1 MLLFATAPVSIRTW
15 AGLSFPSAC
24 LLCALDRIGPSP
36 PSPLQQKVSLSPL
49 CHPQTRPH
57 RCYRGFDPTAA
68 GQLGYPVATMPPLPF
83 HQLSDEPLYCEA
95 VHNKDDDGFYSGSED
110 DHYEG
115 PLHRRLH
122 IEKKAIDFLSGNV
135 PILLSAALRGPFDR
149 KQWNNPWRSAR
160 AESSAEPSKPRP
172 SRSRQ
177 KAAPEDD
184 LPDTQG
190 TSLYPLPSPEITNP
204 PSARKNPYMDEQDY
218 SRIKNWRAAVKSTSA
233 SRDPFWQSQQDK
245 DDNHPA
251 RKRSADPTWLHKRDR
266 KKRRSANPRD
276 STPDDSPSRS
286 AARAKDTQTRQLHAA
301 QAVAQ
306 FLRDSSPPEDELAT
320 TGRARS
326 PCSNTPPMAN
336 KSAGLPDHLRSGRTT
351 PHRRTRLRQAADTS
365 EDELSLPAAT
375 PTSYAVRSSTMAS
388 KSPTKD
394 RSPAQRGKTTKRK
407 SRPRRGRGNAP
418 IGREKEKAQRL
429 SQSSTSQVSGHDGV
443 RVKPQT
449 VAQTAQAALEC
460 MDGSPQTLFTE
471 QSERLQ
477 DQLLPD
483 SAATA
488 KPMVASRALA
498 AMPSTQQDNSFLFH
512 KKAIS
517 PAGKIERAQSTG
529 VPMDAAT
536 LSPSSLLLYVTKA
549 NEQGNHFTP
558 SDGLAVPVVPSP
570 TTAMTKDSD
579 KGHEVPSELMNQS
592 RDPIFSPAAN
602 EGLSSHSTTNIES
615 PRADGNKANDDIKL
629 ENEFPATVG
638 TEAARDSPVVEQ
650 RRSANKH
657 EALEEP
663 RTFLQVDGCS
673 HSDSEWSTYLDTQNQ
688 SAAFPSEEESTK
700 KSDDT
705 PVVEYGVSDPEWS
718 TFVNTQDITPL
729 IPRPEAP
736 EDPVEMV
743 TDAAY
748 RCPDIQ
754 VGSNQTT
761 HANVESLRSISPDQ
775 AIMAQESLRAA
786 SHGVLS
792 PDLAGQAGDAS
803 EDSCPARSPQDAKY
817 SQISVGSI
825 IDAYADMSV
834 LSMKFGTSMMEMP
847 RAVHG
852 ETEAEV
858 INSTCSSPNQIA
870 TVPVDES
877 VVHNESVPSGRP
889 PQLQTT
895 IQKQVVTEFQLG
907 SSYDPSIPDEI
918 MSRVETRIIDDSSGL
933 SLQTPR
939 ESEETAGCGGC
950 LDGSS
955 FLNEPVADS
964 ETPQLQSPWAGEA
977 AHSVQMP
984 PQAPSNASTP
994 GSESGSPEEAAA
1006 RVQSP
1011 WNKKTDTASHLFTPL
1026 TTCTGSTGS
1035 TKNLSLLAGKALAMS
1050 QQPQSPWGPQTP
1062 AAPNLPAPDFEVS
1075 IRAFSD
1081 FMSPSPVKKRAPS
1094 NRSSLRG
1101 SSARSGTLY
1110 KTPGQRRP
1118 DRRVHFAPLPGEQET
1133 CITETDSDGKDAI
1146 YDEEDVSYFDLSG
1159 RKTGTVRMPKPT
1171 MRAASP
1177 PPTEMSPVDVGAL
1190 PDHDQKFAKHFEAMS
1205 KRKKP
1210 SRKSLRLLP
1219 SESQQTAPASQEVG
1233 AMAEAFIQASQTRK
1247 RGLELAAEKGPDAEC
1262 RYAYEKKISV
1272 PAAMDSFEDQ
1282 ENVEPVDDVSA
1293 VLDNLDEFLD
1303 NTWGIEMGTD
1313 DCPTSNARS
1322 KQEKETAPSQAA
1334 PRKAEDPLLSLE
1346 ANIWAE

>member
-15 AGLSFPSAC
+15 AGLSFPSVC
-24 LLCALDRIGPSP
+24 LLCALDRTRPSAL
-36 PSPLQQKVSLSPL
+36 PLTTAAEGLTLPL

-57 RCYRGFDPTAA
+57 RCYRRFDPTAA

-95 VHNKDDDGFYSGSED
+95 VHNKDDDGFYSGSDD

-160 AESSAEPSKPRP
+160 AESYAEPSKPQP

-218 SRIKNWRAAVKSTSA
+218 SRIKNWRAAVKSTSV

-266 KKRRSANPRD
+266 KKRRSANPRN
-276 STPDDSPSRS
+276 STSDDSPSRS
-286 AARAKDTQTRQLHAA
+286 AARAKETQTHQLHAA

-320 TGRARS
+320 TGRAKS
-326 PCSNTPPMAN
+326 PCSNTPPMAD
-336 KSAGLPDHLRSGRTT
+336 KSAGVPDHLRSGRTT

-375 PTSYAVRSSTMAS
+375 PISYAVRSSTMAS
-388 KSPTKD
+388 KSPTED
-394 RSPAQRGKTTKRK
+394 RSPAQREKTTKRK
-407 SRPRRGRGNAP
+407 SRPRRGRGNSP

-429 SQSSTSQVSGHDGV
+429 SQSSRRQVSGHDGA
-443 RVKPQT
+443 RAKPQT

-460 MDGSPQTLFTE
+460 MDGSSKTLFTK
-471 QSERLQ
+471 QSEPLQ

-483 SAATA
+483 TAATA
-488 KPMVASRALA
+488 KPMVVSRALA

-512 KKAIS
+512 KKTIS
-517 PAGKIERAQSTG
+517 PAGKIECAQSTG
-529 VPMDAAT
+529 VPMDGVT
-536 LSPSSLLLYVTKA
+536 LSPSSLLLYVIKA
-549 NEQGNHFTP
+549 NEQGDHFTP
-558 SDGLAVPVVPSP
+558 SEGLAVPVVPSP
-570 TTAMTKDSD
+570 TTAMTKNSD
-579 KGHEVPSELMNQS
+579 KGHEVPGELMNQS
-592 RDPIFSPAAN
+592 RDPIFSPATN
-602 EGLSSHSTTNIES
+602 GHSATNIES
-615 PRADGNKANDDIKL
+615 PRADGTKANGEIKL
-629 ENEFPATVG
+629 ENEFPATVD
-638 TEAARDSPVVEQ
+638 TEAASDSPVVEQ

-663 RTFLQVDGCS
+663 RTLLQVDACS
-673 HSDSEWSTYLDTQNQ
+673 QSDSEWSTYLDTQNQ
-688 SAAFPSEEESTK
+688 TAVSSSEEESTK

-705 PVVEYGVSDPEWS
+705 PVVEYGVDGLSDPEWS
-718 TFVNTQDITPL
+718 TIVNTQDITPV
-729 IPRPEAP
+729 IPRPEATD
-736 EDPVEMV
+736 DPVEMV
-743 TDAAY
+743 TDTAY

-761 HANVESLRSISPDQ
+761 HANVESLRPISPDR
-775 AIMAQESLRAA
+775 AIMAQEIPRAA
-786 SHGVLS
+786 SHSVL
-792 PDLAGQAGDAS
+792 PRDLAGQAGDAS
-803 EDSCPARSPQDAKY
+803 EDTAPARSPQDAKH
-817 SQISVGSI
+817 SQVSVGSI

-834 LSMKFGTSMMEMP
+834 LSTNFETSMMEMP

-858 INSTCSSPNQIA
+858 INSTRSSSNQIP

-877 VVHNESVPSGRP
+877 VVHNENIPSGRP
-889 PQLQTT
+889 QQLQTT
-895 IQKQVVTEFQLG
+895 IQKQVVTESQLG
-907 SSYDPSIPDEI
+907 STYDPSKPDEI
-918 MSRVETRIIDDSSGL
+918 ISRVETRNIDDSPGV

-939 ESEETAGCGGC
+939 EPEEIAGCGGC

-964 ETPQLQSPWAGEA
+964 KTLQLQSPWAGGA
-977 AHSVQMP
+977 AHSLQMP
-984 PQAPSNASTP
+984 PQAPSNDSTP
-994 GSESGSPEEAAA
+994 GSESGGPDEAAT

-1011 WNKKTDTASHLFTPL
+1011 WNKKADIASHLFTPL
-1026 TTCTGSTGS
+1026 ATCTGSTGS
-1035 TKNLSLLAGKALAMS
+1035 TTNLSLLAGKALVMS
-1050 QQPQSPWGPQTP
+1050 QQSQSPWGPQTP

-1094 NRSSLRG
+1094 NGSSLRG

-1133 CITETDSDGKDAI
+1133 CITETDSDAKGAI

-1171 MRAASP
+1171 MKAASP
-1177 PPTEMSPVDVGAL
+1177 PPMEMSPVDAGAL

-1247 RGLELAAEKGPDAEC
+1247 RGLQLAAEKGPDAEC
-1262 RYAYEKKISV
+1262 RYGYENKISV

-1313 DCPTSNARS
+1313 DCPTSDARS

-1334 PRKAEDPLLSLE
+1334 PWKAEDPLLSLE
-1346 ANIWAE
+1346 ANIWAK

>member
-1 MLLFATAPVSIRTW
+1 
-15 AGLSFPSAC
+15 
-24 LLCALDRIGPSP
+24 
-36 PSPLQQKVSLSPL
+36 
-49 CHPQTRPH
+49 
-57 RCYRGFDPTAA
+57 
-68 GQLGYPVATMPPLPF
+68 MPPIPF
-83 HQLSDEPLYCEA
+83 LQLSDEPLYCEA

-122 IEKKAIDFLSGNV
+122 VEKKAIDFLSGNV
-135 PILLSAALRGPFDR
+135 PILLSAALRGPFER

-160 AESSAEPSKPRP
+160 AESSAEPSRPQP

-204 PSARKNPYMDEQDY
+204 PSARKNTYMDEQDY
-218 SRIKNWRAAVKSTSA
+218 SRIKNWRTAVKSTSV
-233 SRDPFWQSQQDK
+233 SRDPFWQSQQDE

-251 RKRSADPTWLHKRDR
+251 RKRSTDPTWLHKRDR
-266 KKRRSANPRD
+266 KKRRSANPRN

-286 AARAKDTQTRQLHAA
+286 AARAKDSQTRQLHAA

-326 PCSNTPPMAN
+326 PCPNTPPMAN
-336 KSAGLPDHLRSGRTT
+336 KSAGVPDHLRSGRTT
-351 PHRRTRLRQAADTS
+351 PHRRTQLRQAADTS

-394 RSPAQRGKTTKRK
+394 RSPAQREKNIKRK
-407 SRPRRGRGNAP
+407 SRPRRGRGNSL
-418 IGREKEKAQRL
+418 IGREKKKAQQL
-429 SQSSTSQVSGHDGV
+429 SQSSTSQVSGHDGA
-443 RVKPQT
+443 RAKPQT

-460 MDGSPQTLFTE
+460 MDGNSQTLFTKQTE
-471 QSERLQ
+471 PLQ
-477 DQLLPD
+477 GQLPPD
-483 SAATA
+483 TAATA
-488 KPMVASRALA
+488 KPMVLSRALA

-512 KKAIS
+512 KNAIS

-529 VPMDAAT
+529 VPIDGPT
-536 LSPSSLLLYVTKA
+536 PSPSSLLLYVTKA
-549 NEQGNHFTP
+549 NEQGDHFTP
-558 SDGLAVPVVPSP
+558 SNGLAVPVVPSP

-579 KGHEVPSELMNQS
+579 KGHEFPSELMNQS
-592 RDPIFSPAAN
+592 RDPIFSPLAN
-602 EGLSSHSTTNIES
+602 EGFLSSQSATNTES
-615 PRADGNKANDDIKL
+615 PRADRNKANGEIKTK
-629 ENEFPATVG
+629 NEFPATVEP
-638 TEAARDSPVVEQ
+638 EAASDSPVLEQ

-663 RTFLQVDGCS
+663 RTLLQVDGCS

-688 SAAFPSEEESTK
+688 TAASSSEGESTK

-705 PVVEYGVSDPEWS
+705 PVVEYGVDGLSDREWS
-718 TFVNTQDITPL
+718 TFVNTQDITPV
-729 IPRPEAP
+729 IPRPEAADDP
-736 EDPVEMV
+736 EEMV
-743 TDAAY
+743 TDTAY

-754 VGSNQTT
+754 VGPDQTT
-761 HANVESLRSISPDQ
+761 HANVESLRPTSPDQ
-775 AIMAQESLRAA
+775 IIMAQEISRAT
-786 SHGVLS
+786 SHGVLT
-792 PDLAGQAGDAS
+792 PDFAGQAGDAS
-803 EDSCPARSPQDAKY
+803 EDSAPARGPQDAKH
-817 SQISVGSI
+817 SQVSVGSI

-834 LSMKFGTSMMEMP
+834 LSTNFETSMMEMP
-847 RAVHG
+847 RAVHC
-852 ETEAEV
+852 EIEAEV
-858 INSTCSSPNQIA
+858 VNSTCSLPNQTA

-877 VVHNESVPSGRP
+877 VVHNESIPSGKP
-889 PQLQTT
+889 QQLQTT
-895 IQKQVVTEFQLG
+895 TQQQVVTQSQLG
-907 SSYDPSIPDEI
+907 SIYDLSKPDEI
-918 MSRVETRIIDDSSGL
+918 MSRVETRKIYDSSGV

-977 AHSVQMP
+977 AHSLQMP
-984 PQAPSNASTP
+984 PRAPSNDSTP
-994 GSESGSPEEAAA
+994 GSESGGPDEAAA
-1006 RVQSP
+1006 EVQSP
-1011 WNKKTDTASHLFTPL
+1011 WNKKADIASHLFAPL
-1026 TTCTGSTGS
+1026 TTCTGYTGS
-1035 TKNLSLLAGKALAMS
+1035 TTNLNLLAGKALVMS
-1050 QQPQSPWGPQTP
+1050 QQSQSPWGPQTP

-1081 FMSPSPVKKRAPS
+1081 FVSPSPVKNRAPS
-1094 NRSSLRG
+1094 NGSSLRG
-1101 SSARSGTLY
+1101 SSTRFGILH

-1133 CITETDSDGKDAI
+1133 CVTETDSNENDAI

-1190 PDHDQKFAKHFEAMS
+1190 PDHDQKFAKHFKAMS

-1247 RGLELAAEKGPDAEC
+1247 RGLELAAETGPDAGC
-1262 RYAYEKKISV
+1262 RYGYEKKISG

-1313 DCPTSNARS
+1313 DCPTSDARG
-1322 KQEKETAPSQAA
+1322 KQEKDTAPSQAA
-1334 PRKAEDPLLSLE
+1334 PRKSEDPLLSLE